1 MQKLRYKVMMAR
13 TGASLQIR
21 QATAKDADSLAN
33 LAARTFVDTY
43 DDLTRQEADA
53 YIAEFLSPSAFEA
66 HIKSATSAVFVAEKH
81 ALVGYLLLEVS
92 RSPIL
97 LGLDNQIE
105 CVRLFV
111 DTDSKGLRIGSNL
124 LDRAISYSIRTKSN
138 VMWLKVWD
146 QNTRAI
152 EFYEQKGFQVQGSV
166 EYTEGGM
173 DDVVLIMAL
182 FFGDSSR
189 G

>member
-1 MQKLRYKVMMAR
+1 MTTRAC
-13 TGASLQIR
+13 ASLQIR

-43 DDLTRQEADA
+43 DDLTRREAEA
-53 YIAEFLSPSAFEA
+53 YIGEFLSPLAFAA
-66 HIKSATSAVFVAEKH
+66 HIESPTSAVFVAETH
-81 ALVGYLLLEVS
+81 ALAGYLLLEVT
-92 RSPIL
+92 RSPIS
-97 LGLDNQIE
+97 LGLSNQIE

-124 LDRAISYSIRTKSN
+124 LDRAISYSMRTKSD

-152 EFYEQKGFQVQGSV
+152 EFYEKRGFQVQGSV

-173 DDVVLIMAL
+173 DRRFCERLLCDVKQPI
-182 FFGDSSR
+182 S
-189 G
+189 

>member
-1 MQKLRYKVMMAR
+1 MTTR
-13 TGASLQIR
+13 TCGSLQIR

-33 LAARTFVDTY
+33 LAARTFFDTY
-43 DDLTRQEADA
+43 DDLTRREAEA
-53 YIAEFLSPSAFEA
+53 YIGEFLSPSAFEA
-66 HIKSATSAVFVAEKH
+66 HIKSSTSAVFVAEKY
-81 ALVGYLLLEVS
+81 AMVGYLLLEVS

-97 LGLDNQIE
+97 LGLDNHIE

-124 LDRAISYSIRTKSN
+124 LDRAISYSKRNKSD

-173 DDVVLIMAL
+173 DDEVLIMAL

-189 G
+189 GQL